1 MPLRPLLVVFLTVF
15 LDLLGFGIV
24 IPLLTFYAES
34 FEATPAQVTAL
45 MTCYSLAQFVAAPLW
60 GQLSD
65 HVGRRPVLLASIL
78 LTALMLAGFASA
90 TSLVLLFVFRTLHG
104 VMTAN
109 IAIAQACVADLTTP
123 ENRAK
128 GMGMLGAG
136 FGLGF
141 TLGPFIGG
149 EIAAAQ
155 GLAAPFWFAAALS
168 LLNFVLALAF
178 LPETRHAGSVT
189 AARPISP
196 GALLRALRSPS
207 VGLAIV
213 LSFLVVFCFAL
224 MESTFV
230 LFAEHVHHL
239 GPRDLGRMFGM
250 VGVVGIVVQGGLIG
264 PLVRRFGEGSLVSLG
279 VAILAL
285 AVGALPFAP
294 AAGGGGLSAVPLMA
308 VFAAVGI
315 GQGLA
320 NPSLQGLISRGAAA
334 DVQGET
340 LGSAQS
346 MGALG
351 RAVGPLLGGLLFQA
365 VNPASP
371 FLVAS
376 GVLLAAL
383 VLSVPATRRARVA
396 RG

>member
-1 MPLRPLLVVFLTVF
+1 MPLRPLLIVFLTVF
-15 LDLLGFGIV
+15 LDLLGFGMV

-34 FEATPAQVTAL
+34 FEATPAQVTGL

-65 HVGRRPVLLASIL
+65 RVGRRPVLLASIL

-90 TSLVLLFVFRTLHG
+90 TSLALLFVFRTLHG

-128 GMGMLGAG
+128 GMGLLGAG

-141 TLGPFIGG
+141 TFGPFIGG
-149 EIAAAQ
+149 ELAAAL

-168 LLNFVLALAF
+168 LLNFLLALAF

-196 GALLRALRSPS
+196 GALLRALRSGS
-207 VGLAIV
+207 VGLAIL

-279 VAILAL
+279 IAILAL
-285 AVGALPFAP
+285 AVGSLPFTPA
-294 AAGGGGLSAVPLMA
+294 AAGGMSALPLMA

-320 NPSLQGLISRGAAA
+320 NPSLQGLISRGVAAEM
-334 DVQGET
+334 QGET

-351 RAVGPLLGGLLFQA
+351 RAAGPLLGGLLFQA

-376 GVLLAAL
+376 GVLAAAL
-383 VLSVPATRRARVA
+383 ALSVPATRRARAA